1 VSLVPQIVI
10 GRSNVRGVLGL
21 RGLFLPSFIFNEHR
35 AGALF
40 QHPAREHRVGALVN
54 PLIEQL
60 PDFFAEIGGVS
71 ETRELVRLQCGVRGG
86 KEKFPRGLGAELG
99 HKNLQARK
107 PEECDGDNN
116 ALVISTAS
124 STGITSLW
132 KLVEKRENAL
142 CFCSGC
148 AGDYE
153 DPDWTAW
160 EEDSE
165 EADEGSKRGDF
176 HGGRSHE

>member
-1 VSLVPQIVI
+1 VRLIPKIII
-10 GRSNVRGVLGL
+10 GRSRVLGV
-21 RGLFLPSFIFNEHR
+21 RGLFFSSFIFNEHR

-40 QHPAREHRVGALVN
+40 QHPAREHRVVALVN

-60 PDFFAEIGGVS
+60 SDFFAEIGGVS
-71 ETRELVRLQCGVRGG
+71 ETRELVRLQSAVRGG
-86 KEKFPRGLGAELG
+86 KKKFPRGLGAELG

-132 KLVEKRENAL
+132 KVVEKRENAL
-142 CFCSGC
+142 YFCSGC

-153 DPDWTAW
+153 DPDWSAW
-160 EEDSE
+160 EEDIE
-165 EADEGSKRGDF
+165 EELDGSKRGEPL
-176 HGGRSHE
+176 GGRSDE